1 MRSIREN
8 AEAGD
13 DDDGDRLRGRVRSGE
28 RAAFAELYESYATA
42 VYNHALRLTG
52 DWSMAEEVMSDTFL
66 AAWRG
71 RGEVAAEGGSL
82 RPWLFGIATNKARN
96 ADRGLRRRLA
106 FLARR
111 AVAGADAD
119 AMVGDFAEQVAG
131 RIDDARRLAE
141 VRRVLGRLRRHERE
155 VIALCVWGGL
165 DYAQAAEALGVPVG
179 TVRSR
184 LSRARAR
191 LREIVDRDDVRE
203 SGVRE
208 SGVAGSGPG
217 GSGVADSHVEG
228 SGVREPGRTGPSGG
242 RPGPRRRTEP
252 RSRRGEVESETAF
265 AVLPLQEEAR

>member
-1 MRSIREN
+1 M
-8 AEAGD
+8 
-13 DDDGDRLRGRVRSGE
+13 RGRVRSGE

-52 DWSMAEEVMSDTFL
+52 DWSLAEEVMSETFL

-71 RGEVAAEGGSL
+71 RGEVAVEGGTL

-111 AVAGADAD
+111 AGADAGADAV
-119 AMVGDFAEQVAG
+119 VGDFAEEVAG

-191 LREIVDRDDVRE
+191 LREIVERE
-203 SGVRE
+203 
-208 SGVAGSGPG
+208 AG
-217 GSGVADSHVEG
+217 
-228 SGVREPGRTGPSGG
+228 EPGRTGRSAG
-242 RPGPRRRTEP
+242 RPAGRRTEP
-252 RSRRGEVESETAF
+252 RPRRGEVESETAF
-265 AVLPLQEEAR
+265 AVLPIQEEAR

>member
-1 MRSIREN
+1 VRSSGEIE
-8 AEAGD
+8 E
-13 DDDGDRLRGRVRSGE
+13 DDDGRRLRARVRGGE
-28 RAAFAELYESYATA
+28 REAFAELYERYAIV
-42 VYNHALRLTG
+42 VYQHALRLTG
-52 DWSMAEEVMSDTFL
+52 NWSVAEEVMSETFL

-71 RGEVAAEGGSL
+71 REAVEADGGSL

-96 ADRGLRRRLA
+96 ADRSLRRRLA

-111 AVAGADAD
+111 AEAGGEEV
-119 AMVGDFAEQVAG
+119 VGDFAEGLVG

-184 LSRARAR
+184 LSRARKR
-191 LREIVDRDDVRE
+191 LREIVERE
-203 SGVRE
+203 
-208 SGVAGSGPG
+208 AL
-217 GSGVADSHVEG
+217 A
-228 SGVREPGRTGPSGG
+228 
-242 RPGPRRRTEP
+242 RRKEP

-265 AVLPLQEEAR
+265 AVLPIQEEAR

>member
-1 MRSIREN
+1 MR
-8 AEAGD
+8 A
-13 DDDGDRLRGRVRSGE
+13 RVRRGE
-28 RAAFAELYESYATA
+28 RAAFGELYELYATA

-52 DWSMAEEVMSDTFL
+52 DWSAAEEVLSETFL

-71 RGEVAAEGGSL
+71 REDVAVEGGSL

-96 ADRGLRRRLA
+96 ADRSLRRRLA

-111 AVAGADAD
+111 APGAQEVD
-119 AMVGDFAEQVAG
+119 DFAEDVAG
-131 RIDDARRLAE
+131 RVDDARRLAD
-141 VRRVLGRLRRHERE
+141 VQRVLGRLRRHERE

-191 LREIVDRDDVRE
+191 LREFVERE
-203 SGVRE
+203 ERE
-208 SGVAGSGPG
+208 
-217 GSGVADSHVEG
+217 E
-228 SGVREPGRTGPSGG
+228 RE
-242 RPGPRRRTEP
+242 RRTSHSSHTGFMEP

>member
-1 MRSIREN
+1 M
-8 AEAGD
+8 
-13 DDDGDRLRGRVRSGE
+13 RGRVRGGE
-28 RAAFAELYESYATA
+28 RAAFAELYELYATA

-52 DWSMAEEVMSDTFL
+52 DWSAAEEVMSETFL

-71 RGEVAAEGGSL
+71 RGEVAVEGGSL

-96 ADRGLRRRLA
+96 ADRSLRRRFA

-111 AVAGADAD
+111 AEVGNRAGTGTGAGEAVD
-119 AMVGDFAEQVAG
+119 DFAEELVG
-131 RIDDARRLAE
+131 RIDDSRRLAE
-141 VRRVLGRLRRHERE
+141 VRRALGRLRRHERE

-191 LREIVDRDDVRE
+191 LRKDVEQEARQSVHAE
-203 SGVRE
+203 
-208 SGVAGSGPG
+208 
-217 GSGVADSHVEG
+217 
-228 SGVREPGRTGPSGG
+228 
-242 RPGPRRRTEP
+242 RPTDARTEP
-252 RSRRGEVESETAF
+252 GSRRGEVKSETAF

>member
-1 MRSIREN
+1 MSSN
-8 AEAGD
+8 DGDGD
-13 DDDGDRLRGRVRSGE
+13 DDGESRDGDGRDDDGRLRARVRGGE
-28 RAAFAELYESYATA
+28 RAAFAELYELYAAA
-42 VYNHALRLTG
+42 VYHHALRLTG
-52 DWSMAEEVMSDTFL
+52 DWSVAEEVMSETFL

-71 RGEVAAEGGSL
+71 RGAVEAEGGSL

-96 ADRGLRRRLA
+96 ADRSLRRRLA

-111 AVAGADAD
+111 AEAGAGTGGDDA
-119 AMVGDFAEQVAG
+119 VGDFAEDVVG

-191 LREIVDRDDVRE
+191 LREIVEREIVERE
-203 SGVRE
+203 SRQ
-208 SGVAGSGPG
+208 S
-217 GSGVADSHVEG
+217 
-228 SGVREPGRTGPSGG
+228 GRTERRTELRTERRAG
-242 RPGPRRRTEP
+242 RRTEP

-265 AVLPLQEEAR
+265 AVLPIQEEAR

>member
-1 MRSIREN
+1 MRE
-8 AEAGD
+8 
-13 DDDGDRLRGRVRSGE
+13 RVRGGE
-28 RAAFAELYESYATA
+28 RAAFSELYELYATA
-42 VYNHALRLTG
+42 VYHHALRLTG
-52 DWSMAEEVMSDTFL
+52 DWSVAEEVMSETFL

-71 RGEVAAEGGSL
+71 RGEVAVEGGSL

-111 AVAGADAD
+111 TEAETID
-119 AMVGDFAEQVAG
+119 DFAEDVVG
-131 RIDDARRLAE
+131 RVDDARRLAE

-191 LREIVDRDDVRE
+191 LREIV
-203 SGVRE
+203 
-208 SGVAGSGPG
+208 
-217 GSGVADSHVEG
+217 
-228 SGVREPGRTGPSGG
+228 GRTEQ
-242 RPGPRRRTEP
+242 RMERRTEL
-252 RSRRGEVESETAF
+252 RGRRGEVESETAF
-265 AVLPLQEEAR
+265 AVLPIQEEAR

>member
-1 MRSIREN
+1 M
-8 AEAGD
+8 
-13 DDDGDRLRGRVRSGE
+13 RGRVRRGE
-28 RAAFAELYESYATA
+28 RAAFGELYELYATA

-52 DWSMAEEVMSDTFL
+52 DWSAAEEVMSETFL

-71 RGEVAAEGGSL
+71 REDVAVEGGSL

-96 ADRGLRRRLA
+96 ADRSLRRRLA

-111 AVAGADAD
+111 APGAQEVD
-119 AMVGDFAEQVAG
+119 DFAEDVAG
-131 RIDDARRLAE
+131 RVDDARRLAD
-141 VRRVLGRLRRHERE
+141 VQRVLGRLRRHERE

-191 LREIVDRDDVRE
+191 LREFVERE
-203 SGVRE
+203 ERE
-208 SGVAGSGPG
+208 
-217 GSGVADSHVEG
+217 E
-228 SGVREPGRTGPSGG
+228 RE
-242 RPGPRRRTEP
+242 RRTSHSSHTGFMEP
-252 RSRRGEVESETAF
+252 RARRGEVESETAF

>member
-1 MRSIREN
+1 MR
-8 AEAGD
+8 A
-13 DDDGDRLRGRVRSGE
+13 RVRDGE
-28 RAAFAELYESYATA
+28 RAAFAELYESYAAA

-52 DWSMAEEVMSDTFL
+52 DWSVAEEVMSETFL

-71 RGEVAAEGGSL
+71 RGAVEVEGGSL

-96 ADRGLRRRLA
+96 ADRSLRRRLA

-111 AVAGADAD
+111 AQASAGAGGEEA
-119 AMVGDFAEQVAG
+119 VGDFAEDVVG

-191 LREIVDRDDVRE
+191 LREIVERE
-203 SGVRE
+203 TRE
-208 SGVAGSGPG
+208 AGRRPERS
-217 GSGVADSHVEG
+217 AE
-228 SGVREPGRTGPSGG
+228 R
-242 RPGPRRRTEP
+242 RPGPPPVERSAGRRTGRRTEP

-265 AVLPLQEEAR
+265 AVLPIQEEAR

>member
-1 MRSIREN
+1 MR
-8 AEAGD
+8 A
-13 DDDGDRLRGRVRSGE
+13 RVRGGE
-28 RAAFAELYESYATA
+28 RAAFAELYESYASA

-52 DWSMAEEVMSDTFL
+52 DWSAAEEVMSETFL

-71 RGEVAAEGGSL
+71 RGTVEAEGGSL

-96 ADRGLRRRLA
+96 ADRSLRRRLA

-111 AVAGADAD
+111 AEAGAGTASGSGGDEA
-119 AMVGDFAEQVAG
+119 VGDFAEDVVG

-191 LREIVDRDDVRE
+191 LREIVERE
-203 SGVRE
+203 TRRS
-208 SGVAGSGPG
+208 
-217 GSGVADSHVEG
+217 
-228 SGVREPGRTGPSGG
+228 GRTEG
-242 RPGPRRRTEP
+242 RAERRAERRTDPRTEP

-265 AVLPLQEEAR
+265 AVLPIQEEAR

>member
-1 MRSIREN
+1 
-8 AEAGD
+8 
-13 DDDGDRLRGRVRSGE
+13 L
-28 RAAFAELYESYATA
+28 YATP

-52 DWSMAEEVMSDTFL
+52 DWSVAEEVMSETFL

-71 RGEVAAEGGSL
+71 RSEVAVEGGSL

-96 ADRGLRRRLA
+96 ADRSIRRRLA

-111 AVAGADAD
+111 AEAGTRPGAGTGLGEAVD
-119 AMVGDFAEQVAG
+119 DFAEELVG
-131 RIDDARRLAE
+131 RIDDSRRLAE

-191 LREIVDRDDVRE
+191 LREIVEQEARQ
-203 SGVRE
+203 SGRGE
-208 SGVAGSGPG
+208 
-217 GSGVADSHVEG
+217 
-228 SGVREPGRTGPSGG
+228 RRTDAHTERRTDARTARRTDARAERRTDARAERRTDGQPE
-242 RPGPRRRTEP
+242 RRTEP
-252 RSRRGEVESETAF
+252 RPRRGEVESETAF
-265 AVLPLQEEAR
+265 AVLPIQEEAR